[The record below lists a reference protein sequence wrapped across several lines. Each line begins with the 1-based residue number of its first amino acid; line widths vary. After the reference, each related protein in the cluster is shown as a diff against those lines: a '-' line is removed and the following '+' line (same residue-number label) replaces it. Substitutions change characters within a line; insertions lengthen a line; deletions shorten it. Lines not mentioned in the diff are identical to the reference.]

1 MTAMTAISPNGSYVV
16 VWEWENRPNRW
27 RPYSPEVTQL
37 LERAHNKKL
46 NRIYLKDADPLLS
59 DYYINMT
66 TFEQLCETT
75 GTKYSVRREF
85 YPHTSPA
92 GKGAKWEWSG
102 ETKGDWHIYDM
113 EVQVVIEDAWA
124 RGEQTVDISSFFPG
138 CPYIMNFCN
147 LTQVR
152 KTTGFVRPMRRVQ
165 QASYPMVKLT
175 QAEIAAMIGRREE
188 RRKLALEEVE
198 RRKNIKNK
206 KEKKRRSKSKERGL
220 PRIEGKKAVRKLMNS
235 FLGKEHK
242 NNLFGVKDHHEKD
255 EMMRTRERRL
265 SAPNSQMSLLHSSSR
280 SVVGEGLTRTP
291 GRYDTLS
298 SSSRRQI
305 GHPGPD
311 LGMTASR
318 GRAQYGLPYR
328 RFQDSSFSSFSDN
341 NSMTRRPS
349 VDTIHTNTT
358 YLSEEQRSYRYGYAS
373 RNGSFYGG
381 SVGSQELLD
390 MYGDEDSVFTDD
402 SYSAGLGR
410 SQDRLDTR
418 LSTRSYSL
426 ARNRVLSDPSLL
438 YRHSS
443 PKHGSVLHQHSNS
456 DVVTGRVSRGTIRPY
471 SQDLS
476 ELQESFERELY
487 VNQRTL
493 ASEMKS
499 HRRRKSKH
507 KYEYIDDED
516 ASSVNSESEDEHH
529 FVNPLPLPPKRM
541 LSKSQQSLA
550 MVSRLKSRS
559 HQSLS
564 GSPSRV
570 TSPYGKRPV
579 PAPRSV
585 LSEVSLSPSK
595 RSSSRYSSNHSLCPA
610 SPVDQ
615 VIMNNSQ
622 LVTKCQ
628 PDEVCVIC
636 SRPLQT
642 CGGHDPQPGLPS
654 CVVSLLRCRHKFH
667 LNCVRALLDNN
678 PAPAINCPECGRLQ
692 TDNLGTMPEN
702 GTMSYKVVAK
712 GLPGFEDYH
721 SIQITYNFQ
730 NGTQSPKHPSP
741 GKPFFAIGFPKTA
754 FLPDTEQGRSI
765 LEMLEK
771 SFNLGH
777 TFRIDNDGGDI
788 VWGDVPHRTEFSGE
802 KMTVEF
808 LDSVTTALFK
818 LGLGASDC

>member
-1 MTAMTAISPNGSYVV
+1 
-16 VWEWENRPNRW
+16 
-27 RPYSPEVTQL
+27 
-37 LERAHNKKL
+37 
-46 NRIYLKDADPLLS
+46 
-59 DYYINMT
+59 
-66 TFEQLCETT
+66 
-75 GTKYSVRREF
+75 
-85 YPHTSPA
+85 
-92 GKGAKWEWSG
+92 
-102 ETKGDWHIYDM
+102 
-113 EVQVVIEDAWA
+113 
-124 RGEQTVDISSFFPG
+124 
-138 CPYIMNFCN
+138 
-147 LTQVR
+147 
-152 KTTGFVRPMRRVQ
+152 
-165 QASYPMVKLT
+165 
-175 QAEIAAMIGRREE
+175 
-188 RRKLALEEVE
+188 
-198 RRKNIKNK
+198 
-206 KEKKRRSKSKERGL
+206 
-220 PRIEGKKAVRKLMNS
+220 
-235 FLGKEHK
+235 
-242 NNLFGVKDHHEKD
+242 
-255 EMMRTRERRL
+255 
-265 SAPNSQMSLLHSSSR
+265 
-280 SVVGEGLTRTP
+280 
-291 GRYDTLS
+291 
-298 SSSRRQI
+298 
-305 GHPGPD
+305 
-311 LGMTASR
+311 
-318 GRAQYGLPYR
+318 
-328 RFQDSSFSSFSDN
+328 
-341 NSMTRRPS
+341 MTRRPS

-585 LSEVSLSPSK
+585 LSEASLSPSK
-595 RSSSRYSSNHSLCPA
+595 RSSSRYSSNHSLCPT
-610 SPVDQ
+610 SLVDQ

-628 PDEVCVIC
+628 PDEICVIC
-636 SRPLQT
+636 SRPLHSA
-642 CGGHDPQPGLPS
+642 GGHDPYPGMPS
-654 CVVSLLRCRHKFH
+654 SVISLLRCQHKFH
-667 LNCVRALLDNN
+667 LNCMRVLLDNN
-678 PAPAINCPECGRLQ
+678 QTPTINCPECGRLQ
-692 TDNLGTMPEN
+692 SDNLGTMPEN
-702 GTMSYKVVAK
+702 GTMSYKVVPK

-730 NGTQSPKHPSP
+730 NGTQSPKHPDP

-777 TFRIDNDGGDI
+777 TFRIDRDGGDI
-788 VWGDVPHRTEFSGE
+788 VWGDVPHRTEFNGD

-808 LDSVTTALFK
+808 LDTITNALFK